1 MEHIHKVIIVLLIL
15 ALIFAVAAVTMAST
29 FFDFKT
35 WSFKERQNMGGGG
48 GGVTQVVES
57 TEQPGIP

>member
-35 WSFKERQNMGGGG
+35 WSFKEFICILIMSLFP
-48 GGVTQVVES
+48 VF
-57 TEQPGIP
+57 

>member
-35 WSFKERQNMGGGG
+35 WSFKEKLFLFLQFSWWQLRAQL
-48 GGVTQVVES
+48 
-57 TEQPGIP
+57 